1 MHVTIHARDRT
12 HLLEY
17 CPLVWLGASATSLGQ
32 LDSIQRRALNIIGPG
47 AYLPSLPIRRQVSA
61 LAYLY
66 KLHCIPG
73 PPLLLQMLPVPSAE
87 AAPLSSTR
95 LQSTHRHPHQLTTS
109 LPVRSRNN
117 ILRAFPHST
126 INDWNSL
133 PADLFSEFPTIKK
146 LQSFKTKAY
155 YFLRSRDWQ
164 WATSTL

>member
-1 MHVTIHARDRT
+1 MQWGTAKIVPVTVCQDNTNWTTSCHDIAYHDVACHDVAWFLQTRT
-12 HLLEY
+12 PSECKSY
-17 CPLVWLGASATSLGQ
+17 RLGFLRWSFSRLRSSSTTRR
-32 LDSIQRRALNIIGPG
+32 LDNQ
-47 AYLPSLPIRRQVSA
+47 QD
-61 LAYLY
+61 
-66 KLHCIPG
+66 
-73 PPLLLQMLPVPSAE
+73 SAE